1 MEDRKQK
8 VGKGR
13 ETERKDTKKMV
24 KGGNGKKRH
33 KIKGKERWGR
43 KRKGGEGKE
52 RKGREQKKSKNMEGN
67 GKKEGHER
75 K

>member
-13 ETERKDTKKMV
+13 ETEGKDTKEMV

-33 KIKGKERWGR
+33 NIKGKVGKEKERWGR
-43 KRKGGEGKE
+43 KRKE
-52 RKGREQKKSKNMEGN
+52 RKRTKEKQKYGREWKKG
-67 GKKEGHER
+67 R
-75 K
+75 T